1 MKVRGKRQLQLQN
14 DVSRG
19 FRWCNIILTLAK
31 DVTNTCKRMRNG
43 PTIAIFLHCDGGKLE
58 EAKKFKRVN
67 MYDDYCV
74 LESKFTSS
82 SA

>member
-19 FRWCNIILTLAK
+19 VRWCNIILTLAK
-31 DVTNTCKRMRNG
+31 DVTNTCKRMRNS
-43 PTIAIFLHCDGGKLE
+43 PTIARFLQCDGRKME
-58 EAKKFKRVN
+58 EAEDFRRVD
-67 MYDDYCV
+67 MYDVYCV
-74 LESKFTSS
+74 LESKYTSS